1 MFEFCASVLAANHA
15 HIARDIAKAES
26 FGIRRFHFDV
36 CDGHFT
42 RDIFF
47 GPQLVQDV
55 RKESA
60 SFFDVHLA
68 VYNMAPIL
76 DSFLDSG
83 VNMINIQFES
93 CDAPDDL
100 IKKIHANSL
109 EASISFALTADF
121 AVIRPYL
128 DTVEVV
134 NLLAVNP
141 GYGGQQFST
150 NVLEKIEM
158 AADYIRL
165 NNLKTKISVD
175 GGVNEYTI
183 RDIIHAGTDIAI
195 AGSGIFSG
203 DIERNITVL
212 QDTIKESLQHKD
224 G

>member
-1 MFEFCASVLAANHA
+1 VFEFCASVLAANHA
-15 HIARDIAKAES
+15 HIARDVVKAES
-26 FGIRRFHFDV
+26 LGIRRFHFDI

-76 DSFLDSG
+76 DSFLNSG

-93 CDAPDDL
+93 CDAPGVL
-100 IKKIHANSL
+100 INKIHANSL
-109 EASISFALTADF
+109 EASISFSLASDF
-121 AVIRPYL
+121 VEMQPYL
-128 DTVEVV
+128 ETVEVV

-141 GYGGQQFST
+141 GYGGQQFRI
-150 NVLEKIEM
+150 NVLKKIEM
-158 AADYIRL
+158 AADYIHI

-183 RDIIHAGTDIAI
+183 RDIIQAGADIAI

-212 QDTIKESLQHKD
+212 QDATKESLQHKE